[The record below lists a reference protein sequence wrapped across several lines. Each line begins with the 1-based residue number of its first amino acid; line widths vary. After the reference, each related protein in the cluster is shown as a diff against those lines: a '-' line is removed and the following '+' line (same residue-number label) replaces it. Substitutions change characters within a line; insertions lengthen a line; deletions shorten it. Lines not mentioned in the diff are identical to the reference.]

1 MNSAAALPSFSTRIA
16 AYRSRFD
23 LALDAA
29 LPPLGTDP
37 AQLHEAMRY
46 TCNGG
51 KRLRALLV
59 YAAGEALG
67 LPADQLDA
75 PAVAV
80 ELIHAYSLV
89 HDDLPAMDD
98 DDLRRGQPTVHKVWD
113 DAMGV
118 LVGDALQT
126 LAFETLTHRIPA
138 DGEAARRLL
147 GVIKALAHASGS
159 LGMVGGQAVDIESEG
174 QRIPLERLKS
184 LHARKTGALILSCL
198 QMPLAL
204 AAPSADVVDA
214 LTAYGRR
221 LGLAYQIQD
230 DVLDIT
236 QSTEQLGK
244 TAGKDVAQEKSTYPA
259 LLGFEAAKALAQG
272 TFADARAA
280 VAGLGEK
287 AEGLQW
293 LALEIEGRNH

>member
-1 MNSAAALPSFSTRIA
+1 MNSAASLQPFSARLVD
-16 AYRSRFD
+16 YRSRFD
-23 LALDAA
+23 RALDAA

-67 LPADQLDA
+67 LPVEALDA
-75 PAVAV
+75 PAGAV

-126 LAFETLTHRIPA
+126 LAFETLTRTIPT

-147 GVIKALAHASGS
+147 GVIQALGHASGS
-159 LGMVGGQAVDIESEG
+159 MGMVGGQAVDIESEG
-174 QRIPLERLKS
+174 RRIALERLKS
-184 LHARKTGALILSCL
+184 LHARKTGALILCCL

-204 AAPSADVVDA
+204 AVPNPDVAAA
-214 LTAYGRR
+214 LTSYGRL

-259 LLGFEAAKALAQG
+259 LLGFEAAKALAEQ

-280 VAGLGEK
+280 VAGLGNK
-287 AEGLQW
+287 AEGLDW
-293 LALEIEGRNH
+293 LALEIQGRNH

>member
-1 MNSAAALPSFSTRIA
+1 MNSAATPSSFPARLA

-23 LALDAA
+23 RALDAA
-29 LPPLGTDP
+29 LPPLGSDP

-67 LPADQLDA
+67 LPVEALDG

-126 LAFETLTHRIPA
+126 LAFVH
-138 DGEAARRLL
+138 
-147 GVIKALAHASGS
+147 
-159 LGMVGGQAVDIESEG
+159 
-174 QRIPLERLKS
+174 
-184 LHARKTGALILSCL
+184 TGAWLL
-198 QMPLAL
+198 PLVTL
-204 AAPSADVVDA
+204 AWLVW
-214 LTAYGRR
+214 R
-221 LGLAYQIQD
+221 LDGATPQR
-230 DVLDIT
+230 
-236 QSTEQLGK
+236 
-244 TAGKDVAQEKSTYPA
+244 AA
-259 LLGFEAAKALAQG
+259 LLGWCYGTAWIGAGCWPSSTRSPRAKARSSPR
-272 TFADARAA
+272 DRSRSSR
-280 VAGLGEK
+280 VWMAGLWPKLMLMK
-287 AEGLQW
+287 AKSLMPGKYCCELIR
-293 LALEIEGRNH
+293 LVSSLRFARIVPSTLR

>member
-1 MNSAAALPSFSTRIA
+1 MNSVASLPPFAARLAS
-16 AYRSRFD
+16 YRSRFD
-23 LALDAA
+23 RALDAA

-37 AQLHEAMRY
+37 TQLHEAMRY

-67 LPADQLDA
+67 LPVESLDA

-126 LAFETLTHRIPA
+126 LAFETLTRNIPA

-147 GVIKALAHASGS
+147 RVIAALGHASGS
-159 LGMVGGQAVDIESEG
+159 MGMVGGQAVDIESEG

-184 LHARKTGALILSCL
+184 LHARKTGALILCCL

-204 AAPSADVVDA
+204 AAPAAEVATA
-214 LTAYGRR
+214 LTTYGRQ

-259 LLGFEAAKALAQG
+259 LLGFESAKSLAEQ

-280 VAGLGEK
+280 VASLGDR
-287 AEGLQW
+287 AEGLLW
-293 LALEIEGRNH
+293 LALEIQGRNH